1 MLKPA
6 LLAPLIV
13 LASWALAFAQCASY
27 SSAEIAAAINNSS
40 TASSELKSTSCT
52 WGGAGKSE
60 SGGGTCAS
68 NGGNFGVLQL
78 SSQNL
83 AAAGYT
89 PAQYLALPLQQ
100 QVDIWAT
107 QAGNSGAASGNVAT
121 ISNAAATGGS
131 IGSTPATQGMAAA
144 CVQFGAVICQND
156 LAALNAGQP
165 CGGANPVRASYS
177 VPSSTWTED
186 GNGQSICSWGANIQ
200 NNINSCNAANGAN
213 CSSSPTGA
221 AATQAPGAADASA
234 P

>member
-1 MLKPA
+1 MLKLA
-6 LLAPLIV
+6 LLACL
-13 LASWALAFAQCASY
+13 LALPTGSAALAQCASY
-27 SSAEIAAAINNSS
+27 SSAQIAAAINNSS
-40 TASSELKSTSCT
+40 TASSALKATSCT

-68 NGGNFGVLQL
+68 NGSNFGVLQL

-83 AAAGYT
+83 ASAGYT
-89 PAQYLALPLQQ
+89 PAQYLALPLQS
-100 QVDIWAT
+100 QVDIWAS
-107 QAGNSGAASGNVAT
+107 QAGNSGAASGNVNT
-121 ISNAAATGGS
+121 ISNAAASGAN

-156 LAALNAGQP
+156 LAALNAGLP

-200 NNINSCNAANGAN
+200 NNINSCNASNGAN
-213 CSSSPTGA
+213 CSPSPTAA
-221 AATQAPGAADASA
+221 AATQAPGAADATA